1 MFSSCFRDAL
11 IVTSLDTL
19 TSFIAG
25 CTIFG
30 ILGNLAHEM
39 GMEDINNVVKSG
51 AGLAFI
57 SYPDAIAKF
66 TFVPQV
72 NINEYIVKQVLINK
86 YILQLVRTC
95 IDLETTKNPSSR
107 SFPSFYFLV
116 VFFHSLLFDVFD

>member
-11 IVTSLDTL
+11 IVTSVDTL

-39 GMEDINNVVKSG
+39 GMEDIDNVVKSG

-72 NINEYIVKQVLINK
+72 NINEYIVKRILINK
-86 YILQLVRTC
+86 YVLQLVRTC
-95 IDLETTKNPSSR
+95 IDLQTTKNLSSR
-107 SFPSFYFLV
+107 PFPSFYFLL
-116 VFFHSLLFDVFD
+116 VFSHSLPFDVLD

>member
-39 GMEDINNVVKSG
+39 GMEDIDNVVKSG

-72 NINEYIVKQVLINK
+72 NINEYIVKRILINK
-86 YILQLVRTC
+86 YVLQLARTC
-95 IDLETTKNPSSR
+95 IDLETTKNLS
-107 SFPSFYFLV
+107 YFLV
-116 VFFHSLLFDVFD
+116 VFSNSLPFDVFD